1 MLTIRSNRLEVLL
14 CLAFLAGLGSTAAE
28 AYDPRVTTRPSDLA
42 GGSPARVVR
51 DHRRPATAPAGG
63 VIVTT
68 TPRDPIVR
76 DHRAAPVVRDHRR
89 PATAP
94 AGGVIVTTT
103 PRDPIVRDH
112 RAAPVVRDHRRPA
125 TAPAGG
131 VIVTTTPRDPI
142 VRDHRAAPVVRDH
155 RDARGAGCLGRY
167 CGYGR
172 GHGGPWTAVVRDH
185 RR

>member
-1 MLTIRSNRLEVLL
+1 MLTIRSNHLEVLL

-51 DHRRPATAPAGG
+51 DHRRPAIAPAGG

-112 RAAPVVRDHRRPA
+112 RAP
-125 TAPAGG
+125 
-131 VIVTTTPRDPI
+131 
-142 VRDHRAAPVVRDH
+142 PVVRDH
-155 RDARGAGCLGRY
+155 RDARGADCLGRY

-172 GHGGPWTAVVRDH
+172 GQFGPWTAVVRDH